1 LNKIKVFSLV
11 VSVVSVFASMA
22 LMDYLVMNK
31 DVMQYPDWV
40 YKYWVAMGIL
50 VTVIALAISHVAWAV
65 GAKPK
70 VCYALFLTVLLVFAA
85 GWLDI
90 FYYVI
95 STLRGQPYGFQV
107 WHWAYKLGY
116 TSWGWTEQIL
126 WAAACTFVTALIWR
140 WALRKI

>member
-1 LNKIKVFSLV
+1 MNKIKAFSLAV
-11 VSVVSVFASMA
+11 IVVSVFASMA

-31 DVMQYPDWV
+31 DLMQYPDWI

-50 VTVIALAISHVAWAV
+50 VTAIAVAVSHAAWAA

-70 VCYALFLTVLLVFAA
+70 VCYALFLTVLLFFAA

-95 STLRGQPYGFQV
+95 STLRGQPYSFQV

-140 WALRKI
+140 WALK